1 MNHGRADPARMSIL
15 ALAAV
20 AILLA
25 LVIPYLSDS
34 QLDNRSTTSTVA
46 AVSDRR
52 ADVAPP
58 FRAARAGLKPGATP
72 RLMESYGRLP
82 LSFEANRGQTDSQVK
97 FLSRGSGYTMFLTQS
112 EAVLSLK
119 KPSAVSHQPA
129 ALRKGMASAMPLG
142 GPASSRALAPEGPL
156 SRAPDALFPP
166 LIQNPKSQI
175 QNPPAPSP
183 QHPAPCVSGW

>member
-1 MNHGRADPARMSIL
+1 MSYGRADPVRIGVL

-52 ADVAPP
+52 PFASTPP
-58 FRAARAGLKPGATP
+58 VRTPALQP
-72 RLMESYGRLP
+72 RLVESYGRLP

-97 FLSRGSGYTMFLTQS
+97 FLSRGRGYTMFLTQN
-112 EAVLSLK
+112 EAVLSLRSQK
-119 KPSAVSHQPA
+119 S
-129 ALRKGMASAMPLG
+129 ASACSKVAIRRP
-142 GPASSRALAPEGPL
+142 RLADLE
-156 SRAPDALFPP
+156 SA
-166 LIQNPKSQI
+166 I
-175 QNPPAPSP
+175 
-183 QHPAPCVSGW
+183 